1 MLTSVQTEGLP
12 PAEGVVIL
20 ERLVLTFKP
29 EGIEAR
35 ALYRREAKAGPGPG
49 TKARRRE
56 VTELTR
62 AGLTAALTALDAGDV
77 QDLGT
82 SGYEVREDVIGL
94 DGRAA

>member
-1 MLTSVQTEGLP
+1 MEGLQ
-12 PAEGVVIL
+12 
-20 ERLVLTFKP
+20 RLVLTFTAD
-29 EGIEAR
+29 GIQVR
-35 ALYRREAKAGPGPG
+35 TLYRSKAGPGPN
-49 TKARRRE
+49 TKARRLE